1 LKHRFAYSA
10 DVNRDSADVN
20 NPTERRDADELMMP
34 EIIHIVNT
42 KVKIW
47 LLAGDGGVGQGDGI

>member
-1 LKHRFAYSA
+1 
-10 DVNRDSADVN
+10 
-20 NPTERRDADELMMP
+20 LMMP